1 MLRLVRGGNGQA
13 GLARHRD
20 ALATY
25 GIKSETID
33 GDAARQLEPELHAS
47 ITAGLLHHSDT
58 HVRNPF
64 AISSALLTCVTQG
77 GGTLA
82 RGRALAPAQRSRRA
96 ATILDDRR
104 IKAAPLFFAAVPGAA
119 TRHADRQRVGEGTAV
134 ARRV

>member
-1 MLRLVRGGNGQA
+1 MRISDWSSDVCSSDLTLCDINRRALPAWRNLLDYAGASDLLTEKGMLRLVRGGNGQA

-33 GDAARQLEPELHAS
+33 GDAARELEPELHAS
-47 ITAGLLHHSDT
+47 ITGGLLHHSDA

-77 GGTLA
+77 GGNLV
-82 RGRALAPAQRSRRA
+82 RGRALA
-96 ATILDDRR
+96 
-104 IKAAPLFFAAVPGAA
+104 
-119 TRHADRQRVGEGTAV
+119 
-134 ARRV
+134 

>member
-33 GDAARQLEPELHAS
+33 GDAARELAPELHAS
-47 ITAGLLHHSDT
+47 ITGGLLHHSDA

-77 GGTLA
+77 GRSEERRVGNECVSTC
-82 RGRALAPAQRSRRA
+82 RSRCS
-96 ATILDDRR
+96 
-104 IKAAPLFFAAVPGAA
+104 P
-119 TRHADRQRVGEGTAV
+119 
-134 ARRV
+134 